1 MSYILDALRKSDQQR
16 QRGTAPTLLAVQEKA
31 AAPGQRTLL
40 AYGLL
45 AAVLVGVGVVIG
57 WLRPWQSEQTA
68 PATPEFVAARPL
80 QAIPLKV
87 TPLESTPVE
96 STPRKSTSGEPAPPP
111 SETVRKPQP
120 EAALQSAPA
129 ETAPSDS
136 APRPKTKRPVPA
148 TVDEQGPPL
157 GAEAAPTG
165 RDAALA
171 PPVDLAG
178 ADGAS
183 GPAVIEMGN
192 LPLQIRQTLPAMA
205 ISFHAYSDTP
215 DSRLV
220 GINNRIRREG
230 DSIAPGLLLEQITP
244 DGMIFAYQGYRF
256 RRGVK

>member
-31 AAPGQRTLL
+31 AAPGQRALL

-80 QAIPLKV
+80 QATPLKV
-87 TPLESTPVE
+87 TPLESTPLE
-96 STPRKSTSGEPAPPP
+96 STPLKSTSGEALPPP

-120 EAALQSAPA
+120 ESALQSTPA
-129 ETAPSDS
+129 EATPSEL
-136 APRPKTKRPVPA
+136 APRPKPKRPVRA
-148 TVDEQGPPL
+148 TVDDEGPPR
-157 GAEAAPTG
+157 E
-165 RDAALA
+165 AALA

-183 GPAVIEMGN
+183 GQAVIEMGN
-192 LPLQIRQTLPAMA
+192 LPLQVRQTLPAMA

-215 DSRLV
+215 DGRLV
-220 GINNRIRREG
+220 GINNRTRREG
-230 DSIAPGLLLEQITP
+230 DYIVPGLLLEQITP
-244 DGMIFAYQGYRF
+244 DGMIFGYQGYRF

>member
-31 AAPGQRTLL
+31 AAPRQPALL
-40 AYGLL
+40 GYGLL

-57 WLRPWQSEQTA
+57 WLRPWQSEQA
-68 PATPEFVAARPL
+68 PPAAPEVVAARPL
-80 QAIPLKV
+80 QATPLQSTPLKV
-87 TPLESTPVE
+87 TPLESTPLQ
-96 STPRKSTSGEPAPPP
+96 STARDPAHPP
-111 SETVRKPQP
+111 SETLPQP
-120 EAALQSAPA
+120 QPGPALQS
-129 ETAPSDS
+129 TPSPS
-136 APRPKTKRPVPA
+136 ELAARPKPKRPARA
-148 TVDEQGPPL
+148 TVDEEGPPREA
-157 GAEAAPTG
+157 GAAATQ
-165 RDAALA
+165 RDAVLA

-183 GPAVIEMGN
+183 GPAVIEMGD
-192 LPLQIRQTLPAMA
+192 LPVNVRQTLPAMA

-230 DSIAPGLLLEQITP
+230 DTIVPGLLLEQITP